1 MMIKN
6 SYSLRVSF
14 GKFCFNDGV
23 CQEEDDFGI
32 LFISLRDIFVIGLTR
47 MENSHS
53 TGADL
58 TEE

>member
-23 CQEEDDFGI
+23 CQDDFGN